1 MPARDNANRPARPRQ
16 GERRLIVAIGG
27 PHDGKGVLVYGPPPL
42 ELEIDR
48 CNYALDEVGV
58 AGHPGPVYV
67 FVPDD
72 FIP

>member
-16 GERRLIVAIGG
+16 GERRLIGAVGG

-48 CNYALDEVGV
+48 CNYVLDEAGV
-58 AGHPGPVYV
+58 AAHPGPVYV